1 MARKLEGPSGDT
13 MGGQVANLGR
23 FVSAQL
29 GVGTCR
35 LRLYNKSES
44 SWGVGMVYAGLCH
57 LEGQPAGNDVGYP
70 QYGNLNHPADG
81 ESTYT
86 NLRIRRIAD

>member
-1 MARKLEGPSGDT
+1 
-13 MGGQVANLGR
+13 
-23 FVSAQL
+23 
-29 GVGTCR
+29 
-35 LRLYNKSES
+35 
-44 SWGVGMVYAGLCH
+44 MVYAGLCH

-86 NLRIRRIAD
+86 NRPADKANRRLRKTDK